1 MASLDIFNAD
11 PFTTIQLTTA
21 VERAPYLPQ
30 GIEALGLFADKPI
43 RTKVAMV
50 EQRQG
55 QLVVLPF
62 SDRGAPRTER
72 TTERRQARHFQVPH
86 IGMADT
92 IYAEEIATIREFG
105 QETELM
111 QVQRELGRRL
121 VGETGLR
128 SSLRFTQE
136 YHKLAAIQGLLLD
149 SDGSV
154 RFNWFNEFG
163 IVQPT
168 EVIFN
173 FANLQSEYV
182 SSGIAALRPLCNQI
196 VRNMKRAAQGAWIEG
211 RSRAVALCGDAFYD
225 ALISNPEVRSTY
237 LNWMQAQELRQ
248 NLAFEVF
255 NWGGIDWV
263 NYRGSDDTIG
273 LMGSATASSGTITCS
288 GIATNYTVLGKSV
301 SVAGLQ
307 VSGPGIP
314 AGSTIGSVSA
324 GVSFTLANSAVASQT
339 VTGVYNIGAG
349 NQYTGGGA
357 ISIPSNKAKFA
368 PRFAPGV
375 FEKVMAPADSFEWIN
390 TLGKPE
396 YVRIITD
403 RDRNEWVRAEMD
415 AYPLHICTRPEMLY
429 SGTMDSTAD

>member
-1 MASLDIFNAD
+1 MASLDIFHSD

-21 VERAPYLPQ
+21 VERTPYLPQ
-30 GIEALGLFADKPI
+30 GIEALNLFDDKPI

-62 SDRGAPRTER
+62 SDRGSPRTER
-72 TTERRQARHFQVPH
+72 TMERRQARGFQVPH

-105 QETELM
+105 SETELM
-111 QVQRELGRRL
+111 QVQKELGRRL
-121 VGETGLR
+121 VGPTGLR
-128 SSLRFTQE
+128 ASIRFTQE

-154 RFNWFNEFG
+154 RFNWFNEFD
-163 IVQPT
+163 IIQPT
-168 EVIFN
+168 EIVFN
-173 FANLQSEYV
+173 FPALASEY
-182 SSGIAALRPLCNQI
+182 SSSVAPLRPLCNQI

-211 RSRAVALCGDAFYD
+211 RTRAVALCGDAFFD

-263 NYRGSDDTIG
+263 NYRGSDDTVG
-273 LMGSATASSGTITCS
+273 LVGTTTSSSGTVACS
-288 GIATNYTVLGKSV
+288 GIQSTYVILGKEV
-301 SVAGLQ
+301 SVVGLQ

-314 AGSTIGSVSA
+314 AGSTIGSVSS
-324 GVSFTLANSAVASQT
+324 GVSFTLANSVVATASGT
-339 VTGVYNIGAG
+339 SVFNLGAG
-349 NQYTGGGA
+349 NQYSGGGA
-357 ISIPSNKAKFA
+357 ISIPANKVKFA
-368 PRFAPGV
+368 PRFAPGI
-375 FEKVMAPADSFEWIN
+375 FEKIMAPGDSFEWIN

-396 YVRIITD
+396 YVRIIPD

-415 AYPLHICTRPEMLY
+415 AYPLHICTRPEVLY
-429 SGTMDSTAD
+429 SGTMDATAD